1 MLLYVIIGLKV
12 TSFYMIYDTCYAILF
27 ILVLHVLK
35 NEIRILFIFLIDSL
49 NVFAIVNKLN
59 KYTKSSF
66 TEEKEGNDRY

>member
-35 NEIRILFIFLIDSL
+35 NELRILFIFLIGSL
-49 NVFAIVNKLN
+49 NVFAIVC
-59 KYTKSSF
+59 
-66 TEEKEGNDRY
+66 